1 MSLSFAGADAYE
13 NLWFVVWSEEN
24 GRDDIVWYRGEKQS
38 NNVWSCA
45 VDLAQHR
52 SVGIYNV
59 HVWAGNGGKPT
70 EVQQSIVVYVSE
82 INTVRPKVATEVS
95 KDCQTMRIVAKN
107 IVDYDKVYF
116 PVWSE
121 ENGQDDIVWYPAEKQ
136 VDGSWICTVNLAD
149 HNSTGIYLIHVYGEK
164 DGTLELLTDTTAN
177 VEKLA
182 VRVTAEVSE
191 DCSTMYLVIR
201 NMDGCDR
208 VYLPTWSEENGQDD
222 LIWHAAEQKAD
233 GTWVYTVNLREH
245 HSAGRYQIHVYREEN
260 GRLQLATYTTA
271 YVERAASLDEPYVT
285 AEVSEDCSTMYLVV
299 RNMND
304 CDRVYL
310 PTWSEENGQ
319 DDLAWYAANREVDG
333 TWVYA
338 VDLRKHHSTG
348 KYQIHVYCEQ
358 NGKLQ
363 LVTHTV
369 AYVEHVVSLDEPYV
383 IAEVSSD
390 CRTMQLTVKNADDY
404 NQIYLPTWST
414 ENGQDDIEWY
424 AAQRRVDGAWVY
436 TVDMAKHHSAGT
448 YNVHVYGMKGGELQM
463 LAYAMPNVKLAAV

>member
-1 MSLSFAGADAYE
+1 M
-13 NLWFVVWSEEN
+13 
-24 GRDDIVWYRGEKQS
+24 
-38 NNVWSCA
+38 
-45 VDLAQHR
+45 
-52 SVGIYNV
+52 
-59 HVWAGNGGKPT
+59 
-70 EVQQSIVVYVSE
+70 
-82 INTVRPKVATEVS
+82 
-95 KDCQTMRIVAKN
+95 
-107 IVDYDKVYF
+107 
-116 PVWSE
+116 
-121 ENGQDDIVWYPAEKQ
+121 
-136 VDGSWICTVNLAD
+136 
-149 HNSTGIYLIHVYGEK
+149 
-164 DGTLELLTDTTAN
+164 
-177 VEKLA
+177 
-182 VRVTAEVSE
+182 
-191 DCSTMYLVIR
+191 
-201 NMDGCDR
+201 
-208 VYLPTWSEENGQDD
+208 
-222 LIWHAAEQKAD
+222 
-233 GTWVYTVNLREH
+233 YTVNLREH

-271 YVERAASLDEPYVT
+271 YVEHVASMNEPYVT

-319 DDLAWYAANREVDG
+319 DDLAWYTANREADG
-333 TWVYA
+333 TWVYT
-338 VDLRKHHSTG
+338 VDLREHHSTG
-348 KYQIHVYCEQ
+348 EYQIHVYCEQ

-424 AAQRRVDGAWVY
+424 AAQRRADGAWVY